1 MRTELEP
8 GAGNKTHP
16 ATDSPT
22 WLIALRA
29 AESKKATDIRI
40 LDLREVTP
48 FADFFLICNGAN
60 KPQIQAIWDEIA
72 LQLKKQRGEMPHSV
86 EGFSNAEWILGD
98 YGDLIVHV
106 FTPEKREFY
115 DLERLWRH
123 AKTLSPQN
131 GEAARAS

>member
-1 MRTELEP
+1 MRTELTP
-8 GAGNKTHP
+8 GAGIPTHP

-48 FADFFLICNGAN
+48 FADFFLICNGSN

-72 LQLKKQRGEMPHSV
+72 IQLKKQRGEMPLSV
-86 EGFSNAEWILGD
+86 EGYSNAEWILGD
-98 YGDLIVHV
+98 YGDLIVHI
-106 FTPEKREFY
+106 FAPEKREFY

-123 AKTLSPQN
+123 AKELTPPEEESTRTN
-131 GEAARAS
+131 